1 MFVRSKGCVIVLFR
15 NLRYLIKWVLIGL
28 IVLVY
33 RSIYLLV
40 FCLGI
45 TLITVVTWGWRRG
58 GWGIHP
64 LIVSEHLAPDWWTS
78 CFLLWCILFG
88 RLLYLFILISNK
100 LLHYENVCFSKW
112 RKGVYFGNIKFQ
124 CLPGSKDSGVYSG

>member
-1 MFVRSKGCVIVLFR
+1 MELFIVSNGYEVLTVVSVRSKGCVIVLFR

-45 TLITVVTWGWRRG
+45 TLITVVT
-58 GWGIHP
+58 
-64 LIVSEHLAPDWWTS
+64 
-78 CFLLWCILFG
+78 
-88 RLLYLFILISNK
+88 
-100 LLHYENVCFSKW
+100 
-112 RKGVYFGNIKFQ
+112 
-124 CLPGSKDSGVYSG
+124 